1 MLRYELLINVMS
13 PACVE
18 SHIKSQEYAPCEQK
32 LTIVGQILDSSI
44 ALTLKG
50 YAPNSWGYILFSAHT
65 D

>member
-1 MLRYELLINVMS
+1 MS

-18 SHIKSQEYAPCEQK
+18 SHIEYAPCEQK
-32 LTIVGQILDSSI
+32 LTIVEQILDSSI

-50 YAPNSWGYILFSAHT
+50 YAPNSWGYILFSAHN